1 MGKNLAIVEDDPD
14 VRAVLE
20 RCLTSDGY
28 RVTALATAAG
38 LDEALSGGDIDLV
51 IVDVGLP
58 DADGLALTG
67 QLRQRHDVGI
77 IIVSGRG
84 DLTDRVVGLEL
95 GADDYIT
102 KPFEPREVLARVRSV
117 LRRNERNK
125 AAPSEGGTRLLYR
138 FNGWSVDITA
148 QALFDSEGAPVP
160 LTSGEYKLL
169 EVFVTR
175 PNRVLSRDQLL
186 ELVYANDTPAF
197 DRSVDVRVG
206 RLRKKLG
213 DPSGQPQLIKTV
225 RNGGYI
231 FAGKV
236 TRH

>member
-1 MGKNLAIVEDDPD
+1 MCGAL
-14 VRAVLE
+14 LE
-20 RCLTSDGY
+20 RCLMSDGY
-28 RVTALATAAG
+28 RVTALAGAAG
-38 LDEALSGGDIDLV
+38 LDETLSQGDIDLV

-58 DADGLALTG
+58 DANGLTLTG
-67 QLRQRHDVGI
+67 QIRQQHDVGI

-84 DLTDRVVGLEL
+84 DLTDRVVGLEV

-117 LRRNERNK
+117 LRRNARVRP
-125 AAPSEGGTRLLYR
+125 AGQDHTPRQLYR
-138 FNGWSVDITA
+138 FNNFTVDAAA
-148 QALFDSEGAPVP
+148 QTLFDGEGAPVA

-169 EVFVTR
+169 EVLVSR

-197 DRSVDVRVG
+197 DRSVDVRVA
-206 RLRKKLG
+206 RLRKKLDD
-213 DPSGQPQLIKTV
+213 DPPQLIKTV